1 MNIRELMQDIRKLD
15 LVLPEFQREYVW
27 SREQAKQLIVSLLR
41 NYPTGSI
48 LLWKTD
54 NPPEIKNN
62 AVARERI
69 GTTSVILDGQ
79 QRLTTLYLLTQDAVP
94 PYYRPEDIRN
104 DPRNLYFDIETGD
117 LQFYQVQRMK
127 NNPVWVPVTSCFD
140 GTEIDVFQIA
150 QRQAEDGDT
159 PFQLANKYNKNLSNI
174 RNIASRD
181 YPVQTVPA
189 DARIDDAIDVFDRV
203 NSQGTPLSAAE
214 LALAHMNGKWTQ
226 ARPEMKRKMDELA
239 KVRFQFDLTFMVR
252 ALTGVIRG
260 RALFPTIHDASEEEL
275 KEGWKTLGKIL
286 DYLVAI
292 LPKWAHIH
300 STDDLNTTNVLIPP
314 IVFLS
319 RNGGSFASETEVRRF
334 TRWLYAASVWARYSA
349 QTDQKLDHDVSIV
362 LQSVS
367 PWTPLVNA
375 IIDDRG
381 RITLTAGDLE
391 GKGAMHPLY
400 RMTFILS
407 KVEGAVDFY
416 NGMPLD
422 MTHGKAYRLH
432 SHHIFP
438 QSILYEEGGYSAE
451 NHVHKQKVNEI
462 ANRVFL
468 TAESNL
474 KLSDEPPVVT
484 LTRVETKYPGALQKQ
499 FVPTNPKLW
508 QIDQYE
514 AFLQQRREMI
524 AQAYNRQIEQLL
536 EDLPLP
542 EKRPLPQL
550 IAAGESA
557 TLELKSTLR
566 WDVRA
571 GQVNKSLQKVIAKT
585 VAGFMNTE
593 GGTLLI
599 GVADDGTVYGLES
612 DMQSIQRKD
621 CDGFEQAL
629 VAVLTTHLGA
639 EFSPFYHPTFETID
653 GKTVCSVEVDHSPK
667 AVWLKDNQSTE
678 FYKRVGNSTQPLD
691 PQTAHEYIEMHW
703 GA

>member
-1 MNIRELMQDIRKLD
+1 MIISELMQDIRKLD

-41 NYPTGSI
+41 HYPTGSI

-54 NPPEIKNN
+54 SPPEIKNN
-62 AVARERI
+62 AVARDRI
-69 GTTSVILDGQ
+69 GTTGVILDGQ
-79 QRLTTLYLLTQDAVP
+79 QRLTTLYLLTQDAIP

-104 DPRNLYFDIETGD
+104 DPRNLYFDIETDD

-150 QRQAEDGDT
+150 QQQAEDGET
-159 PFQLANKYNKNLSNI
+159 PFQLANKYNKNLTNI
-174 RNIASRD
+174 RNIVNRD

-226 ARPEMKRKMDELA
+226 ARPVMKHKMDELA
-239 KVRFQFDLTFMVR
+239 KSRFQFDLTFMVR
-252 ALTGVIRG
+252 ALTGIVRG
-260 RALFPTIHDASEEEL
+260 RALFPTIHDATEAEL
-275 KEGWKTLGKIL
+275 KEGWQTLGKIL
-286 DYLVAI
+286 DYLVGV
-292 LPKWAHIH
+292 LPKYAHID
-300 STDDLNTTNVLIPP
+300 STDDLNTTIVLIPP

-319 RNGGSFASETEVRRF
+319 RNGGSFASETEIRRF

-362 LQSVS
+362 LQSKS
-367 PWTPLVNA
+367 PWSPLVNA
-375 IIDDRG
+375 IVDERG

-391 GKGAMHPLY
+391 GKGVMHPLY
-400 RMTFILS
+400 RMTFILA

-438 QSILYEEGGYSAE
+438 QALLYGEGGYSSE
-451 NHVHKQKVNEI
+451 NHVQKQKVNEI

-474 KLSDEPPVVT
+474 KLSDEPPESS
-484 LTRVETKYPGALQKQ
+484 LAKVEAKYPGALQRQ
-499 FVPTNPKLW
+499 FVPTNHKLW
-508 QIDQYE
+508 QVDQYE
-514 AFLQQRREMI
+514 AFLQQRRQLI
-524 AQAYNRQIEQLL
+524 AEAYNRQMEQLL
-536 EDLPLP
+536 EGLLAPD
-542 EKRPLPQL
+542 KRPLTEL

-571 GQVNKSLQKVIAKT
+571 GQVNKALQKVIART

-599 GVADDGTVYGLES
+599 GVADDGTVYGIES
-612 DMQSIQRKD
+612 DMQTLQRKD
-621 CDGFEQAL
+621 CDGFEQTL
-629 VAVLTTHLGA
+629 VSVLTSYLGA
-639 EFSPFYHPTFETID
+639 EYSAFYHTAFEQID
-653 GKTVCSVEVDHSPK
+653 GKTICCVEVDHSPK
-667 AVWLKDNQSTE
+667 AVWLKDNQGSE

-691 PQTAHEYIEMHW
+691 PQAAHEYIAMHW
-703 GA
+703 EA